1 MRYRQIKRNL
11 LAATL
16 IGATISL
23 FGCAPE
29 DSTQKEEIK
38 NGEKWFVLSFQ
49 ILLSLFVLF
58 LFYFG
63 FKIYLFYIGI
73 LIGLVLSRFVLLYFL
88 FGLSLIINFN
98 EYLFLNSSFI
108 FVLGIFYGALK
119 KNLRILFSLILF
131 LVPFLLFFLR
141 INLYYLILGFVA
153 GALLRKYDIYNS

>member
-1 MRYRQIKRNL
+1 MLYDI
-11 LAATL
+11 L
-16 IGATISL
+16 IVVISFL
-23 FGCAPE
+23 GLVIGYILKDFV
-29 DSTQKEEIK
+29 KEEVK
-38 NGEKWFVLSFQ
+38 KGEKWFVLSFQ
-49 ILLSLFVLF
+49 ILLSLFILF
-58 LFYFG
+58 LFYLG

-73 LIGLVLSRFVLLYFL
+73 LIGLILSRFVLLYFL

-153 GALLRKYDIYNS
+153 GALLRKYDI

>member
-1 MRYRQIKRNL
+1 MLYDI
-11 LAATL
+11 L
-16 IGATISL
+16 IVVISFL
-23 FGCAPE
+23 GLVIGYILKDFV
-29 DSTQKEEIK
+29 KEEIK

-141 INLYYLILGFVA
+141 INLYYLILGFVV

>member
-1 MRYRQIKRNL
+1 MLYDI
-11 LAATL
+11 L
-16 IGATISL
+16 IVVISFL
-23 FGCAPE
+23 GLVIGYILKDFV
-29 DSTQKEEIK
+29 KEEIK

>member
-1 MRYRQIKRNL
+1 MLYDI
-11 LAATL
+11 L
-16 IGATISL
+16 IVVISFL
-23 FGCAPE
+23 GLVIGYILKDFV
-29 DSTQKEEIK
+29 KEEIK
-38 NGEKWFVLSFQ
+38 NGEKWFVLSFP